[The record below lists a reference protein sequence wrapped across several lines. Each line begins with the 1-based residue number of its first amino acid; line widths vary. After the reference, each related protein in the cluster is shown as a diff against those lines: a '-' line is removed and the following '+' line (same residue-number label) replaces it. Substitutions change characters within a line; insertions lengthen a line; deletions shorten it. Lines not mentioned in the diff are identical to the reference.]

1 MASSKVILKGK
12 KVIERDVPFL
22 TPEQIRSQLEN
33 LVSGDRRLM
42 IKRGSEVR
50 PLDRFPKDF
59 NLGQEVIV
67 THFPKSTA
75 KGAMQRRERYIK
87 TQVASVAEVYGER
100 HGQTLQLESKCNF
113 VVIPCFTL
121 PKKWGYKT
129 TPILIWFP
137 STYPDAAPDGFYLSQ
152 QCRGPHIF
160 TRPVGYHEQL
170 SPDLSNQGWNWYCM
184 HTHWQAGGDPLE
196 GDTLWT
202 FLEMAKS
209 CFTIEE
215 F

>member
-12 KVIERDVPFL
+12 KVLERNVDFL
-22 TPEQIRSQLEN
+22 TPEQIRDHLQK
-33 LVSGDRRLM
+33 LVGGDRRLM
-42 IKRGSEVR
+42 VKRGSEVR

-59 NLGQEVIV
+59 NLGSDVRL
-67 THFPKSTA
+67 TDFPASTS
-75 KGAMQRRERYIK
+75 KGAISTRERYIK
-87 TQVASVAEVYGER
+87 AQVASVAEVYGER
-100 HGQTLQLESKCNF
+100 YGQPIQLDSRLRF

-121 PKKWGYKT
+121 PRKWGYKV
-129 TPILIWFP
+129 TPLLVWFP
-137 STYPDAAPDGFYLSQ
+137 ATYPTAAPDGFYLSQ

-160 TRPVGYHEQL
+160 ARPVGSHAAQSE
-170 SPDLSNQGWNWYCM
+170 DLSGKGWNWYCM
-184 HTHWQAGGDPLE
+184 HTSWKPGSDPLD

-209 CFTIEE
+209 CFTIDE